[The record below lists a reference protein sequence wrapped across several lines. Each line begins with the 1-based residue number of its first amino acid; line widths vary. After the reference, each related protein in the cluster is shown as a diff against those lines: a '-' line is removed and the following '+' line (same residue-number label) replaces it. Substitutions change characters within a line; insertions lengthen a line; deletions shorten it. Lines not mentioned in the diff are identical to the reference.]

1 LKDGTRGGCIA
12 RNTDTDANVD
22 TDTYTHID
30 AVHGKRNIGHVK
42 VEPIKR
48 ATSKIKVITTTVI
61 ST

>member
-1 LKDGTRGGCIA
+1 LKDRTGGRCIA

-22 TDTYTHID
+22 ADTHTHID

-42 VEPIKR
+42 VEPIER
-48 ATSKIKVITTTVI
+48 ATSKIKVITTAT